1 MDEIDR
7 WDSGGANKNSNSN
20 GRDFGGARRKNSF
33 EDGNGG
39 NGRYRDEAPAGRKE
53 QNFEFPTEDDDEDAG
68 RRRRRRSD
76 SPELGIPERRPTPE
90 DDGFGDFVDARQ
102 PKSKATVDF
111 HPPEPR
117 PALVVDLLSLD
128 LDQSHSS
135 SAAPPDPFGASS
147 AIKPGP
153 PSAGLDGGG
162 FANFSAFEQ
171 PSSTTNM
178 PSSNPSTASFVS
190 NDDAFTGF
198 AQFDTAPAAA
208 FDSMSSFTA
217 APVSSQPAFSQPAF
231 PVANNWPAPS
241 PSPMQ
246 PMMATHAAP
255 MMGYGAHPQMQM
267 PMVQPMAQP
276 QLQQQQSW
284 PNPFASSAPMATMN
298 QTP

>member
-1 MDEIDR
+1 
-7 WDSGGANKNSNSN
+7 
-20 GRDFGGARRKNSF
+20 
-33 EDGNGG
+33 
-39 NGRYRDEAPAGRKE
+39 
-53 QNFEFPTEDDDEDAG
+53 
-68 RRRRRRSD
+68 
-76 SPELGIPERRPTPE
+76 
-90 DDGFGDFVDARQ
+90 
-102 PKSKATVDF
+102 
-111 HPPEPR
+111 
-117 PALVVDLLSLD
+117 
-128 LDQSHSS
+128 
-135 SAAPPDPFGASS
+135 
-147 AIKPGP
+147 GP

-198 AQFDTAPAAA
+198 AQFDTAPAVA

-241 PSPMQ
+241 PSSMQ
-246 PMMATHAAP
+246 PMMTTHAAP

-267 PMVQPMAQP
+267 PMVQPQAMVQPMVQPMAQP